1 MTLGAAGPVSQQ
13 QIEFANTILKN
24 VERMANLV
32 NDLLDLSRID
42 SGRIQITPRPID
54 IAKVVNDV
62 VREMQDQVDDKEHK
76 LIINLPADL
85 PPAYADPARVMQV
98 WTNLLS
104 NAIKYTPRGG
114 RIQIQ
119 ASRYDSD
126 REAVDI
132 RWILCAVEDNGIG
145 IAAEDQDRV
154 FEQFYRIR
162 NPQTSEE
169 PGTGLGLSITQSIVE
184 LHGGHIWFE
193 SASGKGSTF
202 YFTLPVSQ
210 PDSEGPPS

>member
-1 MTLGAAGPVSQQ
+1 
-13 QIEFANTILKN
+13 
-24 VERMANLV
+24 
-32 NDLLDLSRID
+32 
-42 SGRIQITPRPID
+42 
-54 IAKVVNDV
+54 
-62 VREMQDQVDDKEHK
+62 MQDQVDDKEHK

-114 RIQIQ
+114 RIQIR
-119 ASRYDSD
+119 ANRHDSD
-126 REAVDI
+126 REAADTQ
-132 RWILCAVEDNGIG
+132 WILCAVEDNGIG
-145 IAAEDQDRV
+145 IAAKDQDRV
-154 FEQFYRIR
+154 FEQFYRVR
-162 NPQTSEE
+162 NPQTNEE

-193 SASGKGSTF
+193 SAPGKGSTF

-210 PDSEGPPS
+210 PDPQGLPS